1 MEFCR
6 LVRVLGNMALVVAYL
21 YCLGNEWP
29 EMGLNSLLPHA
40 VHCER
45 SLKVPY
51 WSLLQWVVE
60 EAFVS

>member
-1 MEFCR
+1 
-6 LVRVLGNMALVVAYL
+6 MALVVAYL

>member
-21 YCLGNEWP
+21 DCLGNEWP
-29 EMGLNSLLPHA
+29 EMSLLPHA

-51 WSLLQWVVE
+51 SSLLQWVVE
-60 EAFVS
+60 EAFLS